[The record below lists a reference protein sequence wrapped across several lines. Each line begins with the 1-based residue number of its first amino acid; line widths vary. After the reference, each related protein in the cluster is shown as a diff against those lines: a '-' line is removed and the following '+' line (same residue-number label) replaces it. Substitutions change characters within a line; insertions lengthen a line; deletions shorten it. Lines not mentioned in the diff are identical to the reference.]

1 MMGTTI
7 TFLSPDSEQG
17 PCSVTVGVVAGTLE
31 IDRVAE
37 SFRGLVDVLSIS
49 DSASPVG
56 CEAVFRQCENQ
67 QEVEILL
74 PLGGDQHREHRIMVS
89 VAASP
94 FSALD
99 SVAHAVLAPAF
110 APGGVGVDWDDVC
123 SILRLGKRAVL
134 VMAKSAEA
142 VTETLMLAESVL
154 AAGDRAQ
161 ISGVMAAVF
170 ASHGATWMEAVR
182 QVGRAAETLAPDAW
196 RLVAAPIILGD
207 TPVCSVFAVLPE

>member
-1 MMGTTI
+1 MAI
-7 TFLSPDSEQG
+7 TFLPPDSEQG
-17 PCSVTVGVVAGTLE
+17 PFDVTVGVVAGTLE

-37 SFRGLVDVLSIS
+37 SFRGLVDVFPISGS
-49 DSASPVG
+49 DSSVG
-56 CEAVFRQCENQ
+56 CEAVFRQCENR

-99 SVAHAVLAPAF
+99 SVARAVLAPAF
-110 APGGVGVDWDDVC
+110 APGGVGVDWGDVC

-134 VMAKSAEA
+134 VMAESDEA
-142 VTETLMLAESVL
+142 VMETLRLAESVL
-154 AAGDRAQ
+154 VTGDHTR

-170 ASHGATWMEAVR
+170 APHGATWMEAVR

-196 RLVAAPIILGD
+196 RLVANPIILGD
-207 TPVCSVFAVLPE
+207 NPACSLLVVLSE

>member
-1 MMGTTI
+1 MMGMTI

-37 SFRGLVDVLSIS
+37 SFRGLVEVLPIS
-49 DSASPVG
+49 DSGSPVG
-56 CEAVFRQCENQ
+56 CEALFRQCENR

-74 PLGGDQHREHRIMVS
+74 PLCGDQHREHRIMVL

-123 SILRLGKRAVL
+123 SILRSGKRAVL
-134 VMAKSAEA
+134 VVAESDEA
-142 VTETLMLAESVL
+142 VIETLRLAESVL
-154 AAGDRAQ
+154 VTGDHTR
-161 ISGVMAAVF
+161 ISGVMAVVSAPR
-170 ASHGATWMEAVR
+170 GATWMEAVR
-182 QVGRAAETLAPDAW
+182 QVGRTAETLAPDAW
-196 RLVAAPIILGD
+196 RLVATPIILGE
-207 TPVCSVFAVLPE
+207 TPVCSLLVVLSE

>member
-1 MMGTTI
+1 MAI
-7 TFLSPDSEQG
+7 AFLPPDSEQG
-17 PCSVTVGVVAGTLE
+17 PCDVTVGVVAGTLE

-37 SFRGLVDVLSIS
+37 NFRGLVDVLPIS
-49 DSASPVG
+49 GFDSSVG
-56 CEAVFRQCENQ
+56 CEAVFRQCENR

-123 SILRLGKRAVL
+123 SILRSGKQAVL
-134 VMAKSAEA
+134 VVAESDEA
-142 VTETLMLAESVL
+142 VIETLRLAESVL
-154 AAGDRAQ
+154 VTGDHTR
-161 ISGVMAAVF
+161 ISGVMAVVSAPR
-170 ASHGATWMEAVR
+170 GATWVEAVR
-182 QVGRAAETLAPDAW
+182 QVGRAAETLVPNAW

>member
-1 MMGTTI
+1 MTI

-17 PCSVTVGVVAGTLE
+17 PCDVTVGVVAGTLE

-37 SFRGLVDVLSIS
+37 SFRGLVDVLPIS
-49 DSASPVG
+49 DFGSPVG
-56 CEAVFRQCENQ
+56 CVAVFRQCENQ
-67 QEVEILL
+67 QVVEILL
-74 PLGGDQHREHRIMVS
+74 PLGDDLHREHRIMVS

-110 APGGVGVDWDDVC
+110 APGGVGVDWGDVC

-134 VMAKSAEA
+134 VMAESAEA
-142 VTETLMLAESVL
+142 ATETLRLAESVL
-154 AAGDRAQ
+154 AAGDHAQ

-170 ASHGATWMEAVR
+170 APHGATWMEAVR
-182 QVGRAAETLAPDAW
+182 QVGRAAETLVPDAW

-207 TPVCSVFAVLPE
+207 PPICSVFAVFPE